1 MLYVSFGDVF
11 IPCTCCLQPGPMQK
25 HARQQRIRLPAS
37 ARPIP
42 CSSHLCC
49 VRCGLPVLCYR
60 HDAQCTPADL
70 LGLLQVH
77 GILQH
82 KDWEA
87 RTAAGYCLGLI
98 AEHVQHHDAAVLQA
112 AAGQCAAHI
121 DDETAQPLPAIDI
134 QQVLKEG
141 SPLLAS
147 GGQARP
153 TPTAGDLSV
162 FRL

>member
-1 MLYVSFGDVF
+1 MHG
-11 IPCTCCLQPGPMQK
+11 
-25 HARQQRIRLPAS
+25 
-37 ARPIP
+37 
-42 CSSHLCC
+42 
-49 VRCGLPVLCYR
+49 
-60 HDAQCTPADL
+60 AQCTPAHL

-98 AEHVQHHDAAVLQA
+98 AEHVQHHDVAGLQA
-112 AAGQCAAHI
+112 AAGPSAAHVG
-121 DDETAQPLPAIDI
+121 DEAALQPLPAIDI

-153 TPTAGDLSV
+153 MPTT
-162 FRL
+162 